1 MTNFA
6 GEYARQYDLIHGQK
20 DYEAEVSQVRSELL
34 LRGISTK
41 CSVLD
46 FGCGTGSHAAILRDK
61 GFDAWGYD
69 KNLDMIQEAKKKNLN
84 NRKYFTSDLTE
95 LASNFKVVYSLFD
108 VINYQVTS
116 AELNTFLDQVDS
128 KLISGGLLILDSW
141 NKEVVRNDPPRKSSR
156 SYVAEGREFVRKVYP
171 SSSDNFETTRLLIE
185 LIDLKLSV
193 CVQSEEHLMRSYSP
207 SELSQIITK
216 KGYGD
221 IKIFE
226 LFDWNSTPTVNSW
239 RFGLSAVKL

>member
-6 GEYARQYDLIHGQK
+6 GEYAKQYDLIHGKK

-34 LRGISTK
+34 LRGITTK

-46 FGCGTGSHAAILRDK
+46 FGCGTGSHAAIFREK

-69 KNLDMIQEAKKKNLN
+69 QNSDMIQEARKKNFDD
-84 NRKYFTSDLTE
+84 RRHFTSDLSE
-95 LASNFKVVYSLFD
+95 LDSNFKVVYSLFD

-116 AELNTFLDQVDS
+116 AELNSYLNQMDS

-141 NKEVVRNDPPRKSSR
+141 NKEVVKNDPPRKSSR
-156 SYVAEGREFVRKVYP
+156 SYVAEGKKFVRKVYP

-185 LIDLKLSV
+185 LIDVELSI
-193 CVQSEEHLMRSYSP
+193 CVQSEEHLMRAYSA
-207 SELSQIITK
+207 SELSQIITNR
-216 KGYGD
+216 GYGD
-221 IKIFE
+221 IRIFE
-226 LFDWNSTPTVNSW
+226 LSDWNSMPSVNSW

>member
-6 GEYARQYDLIHGQK
+6 GEYAKQYDLIHGQK
-20 DYEAEVSQVRSELL
+20 DYEAEVSQVRNELF
-34 LRGISTK
+34 LRGITTK

-69 KNLDMIQEAKKKNLN
+69 QNSDMIQEARKKNFK
-84 NRKYFTSDLTE
+84 NRQYFTSDLSE
-95 LASNFKVVYSLFD
+95 LDSNFKVVYSFFD

-116 AELNTFLDQVDS
+116 AELNSFFDQMDS
-128 KLISGGLLILDSW
+128 RLISGGLLILDSW
-141 NKEVVRNDPPRKSSR
+141 NKEVVKNDPPRKSSR
-156 SYVAEGREFVRKVYP
+156 SYMAEGREFVRKVYP

-185 LIDLKLSV
+185 LIDEKLSI
-193 CVQSEEHLMRSYSP
+193 CVQSEEHLMRAYSP
-207 SELSQIITK
+207 SELSQIITN
-216 KGYGD
+216 KGYDD

-226 LFDWNSTPTVNSW
+226 LSDWNSVPTVDSW